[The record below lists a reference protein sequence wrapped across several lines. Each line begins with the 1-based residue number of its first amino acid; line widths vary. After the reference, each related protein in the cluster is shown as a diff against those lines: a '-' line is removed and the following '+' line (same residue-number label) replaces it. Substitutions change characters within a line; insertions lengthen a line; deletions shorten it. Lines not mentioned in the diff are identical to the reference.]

1 MLFTLGLLLL
11 LTPFASLQTTTNQKK
26 NATGNTLTKTN
37 GALTVPKTN
46 PTSIK
51 LTSRPTLNL
60 NTNQTVLPTPLPN
73 QKPPVINAT
82 ASTRTRKDKP
92 IVSVT
97 KTSLGKSTTAG
108 DIKVTKDNS
117 GPTGTLNNQPTS
129 TRSASVNSTKTT
141 KDKLQVFVNQTASEK
156 FPSATNG
163 KIAKVKPGP
172 TGVQNIQSISTKLAG
187 GTNKINSEPSANQ
200 TVVEKSPSAAE
211 VKNHKEKPTHTVK
224 ITLSTPTKAS
234 TTNGSVAVKEKTMG
248 SDHQTGA
255 VKDLKNSKVKS
266 NSTVHTPTHSK
277 VSAANTSA
285 IAKPQPTAFA
295 DPSIVAKSPS
305 NGDVKNT
312 KDKPQLKDQNAHEI
326 SVVKDSA
333 LAAANQPS
341 VNKAPSNTK
350 LKTASAQPLNV
361 GITKDCESSNTK
373 VHEVSLKPGTP
384 LVMTHKINL
393 MPGACA
399 GNCESEIGDLKGRLA
414 KLEREMSLLK
424 DKCPCSANC
433 PNDCNGNGECQKG
446 KCFCQDGFMGPD
458 CRNCAHGAAC
468 QKKETKGIIK
478 ANINTKVQ
486 SVNKDLTTIKENT
499 QNTTKIGEQLQ
510 MEKKDQKKQ
519 YDAKERDIKS
529 KLATTAK
536 LPLAK
541 VQINPDAS
549 VKKLTIESST
559 KTTVGQLFL
568 KHQGRK
574 HEEARK
580 GQAVVLASKTM
591 ASKLAKEG
599 TPGRPYSKS
608 DHLKDE
614 PQVNVTQADVTT
626 SNGTTKLVRILSRNV
641 ATNKTL
647 AQKHTKDQSTVIE
660 KHSSEPSESGQIRKV
675 KADGKTGKQ
684 ISTTNLPSVENV
696 NRETTKHGKGKNL
709 ITDGKA
715 FHNSASVVHDR
726 KLNVSKTV
734 KDKDAATLPSVN
746 IGNTDASKT
755 ARGRDTVKVH
765 SVDAKTE
772 QGRHT
777 TTVQTDNNRKK
788 DGSSSGKVKTTQ
800 TFHQKTGQDRHTST
814 VHTVDRKIQQGKQIT
829 TTNYPI
835 DRNTDQRKTG
845 KGKDTVGEHSV
856 NGKTGQGS
864 VIVQSSN
871 RKNAQGRHTE
881 IVHSF
886 NGKNG
891 QGTHT
896 TILDSDVE
904 RKTDTS
910 KIATESDTIAV
921 HSVDGKTGQFIDSTT
936 RHNEG
941 GKTEQGRST
950 LHSGDGKILQ
960 GKHATTVH
968 SVDTDSLKTGQ
979 GKQIT
984 TVHSADGKIGKGH
997 ITTVDSIDNTMK
1009 SQDTGN
1015 GSLTVTSDKSRVSQ
1029 TQTSTQGSSLK
1040 IVTRIGGLGSVK
1052 IVNISSHSFILSWSA
1067 PQGMFKNFTVIRRE
1081 PQTDADE
1088 EYQELEEEFLEEN
1101 DAHFSKNTMEV
1112 QVLKESTSSSSSKV
1126 VASRRKSETK
1136 RIMLVVPGNVRSV
1149 EFSNLRTNTRYV
1161 LYIYGIA
1168 VHKRSKIHKVVANT
1182 GPEPAIDMVFSN
1194 ITETSLVVSWT
1205 KPKSTITG
1213 YMVTYTHIITGETH
1227 SMNLDTQQTHVV
1239 LSKLSAGSSYIV
1251 TVTTKQGKVQSDSL
1265 VSIITTVPAP
1275 PAHLKAINV
1284 TDTRAVLQ
1292 WTPSLGKVDRFIISY
1307 ESSKMPNVTVTVM
1320 VSGNSLEHQLR
1331 GLQRGTVYTVKV
1343 LSQKDSLQS
1352 LAITTSFTTA
1362 NVVKASEVGARSA
1375 MIVWKSSTVVYH
1387 SYRLIYQVVG
1397 EVAMELILE
1406 PTITEYKLTGLLP
1419 MSRYNVLVEG
1429 ERDGHFTSIVTT
1441 EFITGKL
1448 RFPYPTECSQELL
1461 NGALQSGEVN
1471 IYPQGKEGPVLR
1483 VYCDMETDGGGW
1495 TVFQRRVNGKTDFYR
1510 TWNEY
1515 TAGFGNLSEEFWLGN
1530 EILHNLT
1537 SIGPVSLRV
1546 DLRSGNETAYAH
1558 YANFSIDSEEND
1570 FALTVSGYIGT
1581 AGDSM
1586 RYHNGRPFSTRDKD
1600 PDSLGIHCS
1609 RAYMGGWWYK
1619 NCYKTNLNGLY
1630 GINTNNQGIIW
1641 IDWKGKDS
1649 SIPLTEMKFRPS
1661 KFSPA
1666 THG

>member
-1 MLFTLGLLLL
+1 
-11 LTPFASLQTTTNQKK
+11 
-26 NATGNTLTKTN
+26 
-37 GALTVPKTN
+37 
-46 PTSIK
+46 
-51 LTSRPTLNL
+51 
-60 NTNQTVLPTPLPN
+60 
-73 QKPPVINAT
+73 
-82 ASTRTRKDKP
+82 
-92 IVSVT
+92 
-97 KTSLGKSTTAG
+97 
-108 DIKVTKDNS
+108 
-117 GPTGTLNNQPTS
+117 
-129 TRSASVNSTKTT
+129 
-141 KDKLQVFVNQTASEK
+141 
-156 FPSATNG
+156 
-163 KIAKVKPGP
+163 
-172 TGVQNIQSISTKLAG
+172 
-187 GTNKINSEPSANQ
+187 
-200 TVVEKSPSAAE
+200 
-211 VKNHKEKPTHTVK
+211 
-224 ITLSTPTKAS
+224 
-234 TTNGSVAVKEKTMG
+234 MG

-266 NSTVHTPTHSK
+266 NSTVHTATHSK

-285 IAKPQPTAFA
+285 AAKPQPTAFA
-295 DPSIVAKSPS
+295 DPTIVAKSPS

-312 KDKPQLKDQNAHEI
+312 KDKSQLTDQNADDT

-333 LAAANQPS
+333 LAAANQAS

-373 VHEVSLKPGTP
+373 VHEVNLKPGTP

-399 GNCESEIGDLKGRLA
+399 GNCESEIADLKGRLA

-468 QKKETKGIIK
+468 QKKETKGMIK

-486 SVNKDLTTIKENT
+486 RVNKDLTTIKENT

-510 MEKKDQKKQ
+510 MEKRDQKKQ
-519 YDAKERDIKS
+519 HDAKERDTKS

-536 LPLAK
+536 LSLAK

-559 KTTVGQLFL
+559 KTTIGQLLL

-580 GQAVVLASKTM
+580 GQTVVSASKTM
-591 ASKLAKEG
+591 APKLAKEG

-614 PQVNVTQADVTT
+614 PQVNMTQAGVTNL
-626 SNGTTKLVRILSRNV
+626 NGTTKLAKILSKNV

-647 AQKHTKDQSTVIE
+647 AQKRTKDQSTVIE

-675 KADGKTGKQ
+675 KVDGKTGKQ
-684 ISTTNLPSVENV
+684 ISTTNLPSVEDI
-696 NRETTKHGKGKNL
+696 NRETTKLGKGRNL
-709 ITDGKA
+709 ITNVRT
-715 FHNSASVVHDR
+715 FHNTASVVHDR
-726 KLNVSKTV
+726 KFNASKTV
-734 KDKDAATLPSVN
+734 KGKDAATLPSVD

-755 ARGRDTVKVH
+755 VEGRDTIKVH

-788 DGSSSGKVKTTQ
+788 DGSRLGKLKTTQ

-814 VHTVDRKIQQGKQIT
+814 VNTVDRKIQQGKQIT
-829 TTNYPI
+829 TINYPI
-835 DRNTDQRKTG
+835 DRNTDNSKTG
-845 KGKDTVGEHSV
+845 KGKGIVGEHSV
-856 NGKTGQGS
+856 DGKTGRGS

-871 RKNAQGRHTE
+871 GKTAQGRHTE

-886 NGKNG
+886 NGKIG

-910 KIATESDTIAV
+910 KIATGSDTITV

-941 GKTEQGRST
+941 GKTQQGRST

-968 SVDTDSLKTGQ
+968 SVDTDSFKTGQ
-979 GKQIT
+979 GKHST
-984 TVHSADGKIGKGH
+984 TVHSVDGKIGKGH
-997 ITTVDSIDNTMK
+997 VTSIVHSIDNMMG
-1009 SQDTGN
+1009 SQDAGN

-1029 TQTSTQGSSLK
+1029 TQTSTHGSSLK
-1040 IVTRIGGLGSVK
+1040 IVTSIGGLGSVK
-1052 IVNISSHSFILSWSA
+1052 VVNISSHSFILSWSA

-1112 QVLKESTSSSSSKV
+1112 QVLKESTSSSSKV
-1126 VASRRKSETK
+1126 VASRSKSETK

-1161 LYIYGIA
+1161 LHIYGIA
-1168 VHKRSKIHKVVANT
+1168 VHRRSKIHRVVANT
-1182 GPEPAIDMVFSN
+1182 GPEPAIDMVFAN
-1194 ITETSLVVSWT
+1194 ITETSLMVSWT

-1213 YMVTYTHIITGETH
+1213 YMITYTHIITGETH
-1227 SMNLDTQQTHVV
+1227 SMNLDTQQTHVA

-1275 PAHLKAINV
+1275 PAHLRAINV

-1292 WTPSLGKVDRFIISY
+1292 WTPGLGKVDRFIISY
-1307 ESSKMPNVTVTVM
+1307 ESSK
-1320 VSGNSLEHQLR
+1320 
-1331 GLQRGTVYTVKV
+1331 
-1343 LSQKDSLQS
+1343 
-1352 LAITTSFTTA
+1352 
-1362 NVVKASEVGARSA
+1362 SEF
-1375 MIVWKSSTVVYH
+1375 
-1387 SYRLIYQVVG
+1387 QNC
-1397 EVAMELILE
+1397 
-1406 PTITEYKLTGLLP
+1406 KLTA
-1419 MSRYNVLVEG
+1419 
-1429 ERDGHFTSIVTT
+1429 VTT
-1441 EFITGKL
+1441 VSSHSV
-1448 RFPYPTECSQELL
+1448 C
-1461 NGALQSGEVN
+1461 
-1471 IYPQGKEGPVLR
+1471 
-1483 VYCDMETDGGGW
+1483 
-1495 TVFQRRVNGKTDFYR
+1495 KT
-1510 TWNEY
+1510 
-1515 TAGFGNLSEEFWLGN
+1515 S
-1530 EILHNLT
+1530 
-1537 SIGPVSLRV
+1537 
-1546 DLRSGNETAYAH
+1546 
-1558 YANFSIDSEEND
+1558 
-1570 FALTVSGYIGT
+1570 
-1581 AGDSM
+1581 
-1586 RYHNGRPFSTRDKD
+1586 
-1600 PDSLGIHCS
+1600 
-1609 RAYMGGWWYK
+1609 
-1619 NCYKTNLNGLY
+1619 
-1630 GINTNNQGIIW
+1630 
-1641 IDWKGKDS
+1641 
-1649 SIPLTEMKFRPS
+1649 
-1661 KFSPA
+1661 
-1666 THG
+1666 